1 MRRFL
6 SFVSA
11 GVLLLALSACA
22 SGGSNQDSS
31 VRAAEPPFAIIEIQ
45 PPSAQPSEASALSP
59 AMTSVELP
67 AIIEIEP
74 SDDELVCITDYIPT
88 IYIDLRYATPYNFT
102 GQAIY
107 DFSDAWL
114 RYGTVKKLMAVQS
127 TLMLKGY
134 SLKIWDAYRPG
145 SAQFKL
151 WDVVS
156 DATYV
161 ANPYMGHSSHSNG
174 GTLDL
179 TLVYL
184 DGSAPEMPTDFD
196 DFSLFADRDYSDVS
210 ETAGQNAQLLEQAME
225 SAGFLGYTGE
235 WWHFS
240 DCEPYPYEDL
250 EKLSFSLNRQSLF
263 QPDCEEYISLRAA
276 PDYEAEVLSHIPR
289 ETVFQILGW
298 NGDFARIEYQGQQ
311 GYVSTDYI
319 RLK

>member
-1 MRRFL
+1 MKRLL
-6 SFVSA
+6 SSVLA
-11 GVLLLALSACA
+11 GAFLLALSACG
-22 SGGSNQDSS
+22 SGENSKDSIIS
-31 VRAAEPPFAIIEIQ
+31 VAEPPTAIIETEK
-45 PPSAQPSEASALSP
+45 PSEQPTEAPVVSP
-59 AMTSVELP
+59 TTSVDVPVIL
-67 AIIEIEP
+67 EIEP
-74 SDDELVCITDYIPT
+74 SDDELVCVTDYIPM
-88 IYIDLRYATPYNFT
+88 IYIDLRYATPFNFT

-151 WDVVS
+151 WDVVL